1 MVATE
6 SAKIATCSF
15 TAKLEVFQELE
26 HVVKELES
34 ISKAAE
40 PLLLKAHQQV

>member
-6 SAKIATCSF
+6 SAKIVTCSF